1 MNQLILMIQFFTRIP
16 IRIQVPAS
24 ETDFA
29 KGVKWL
35 PLVGLVIGGILAG
48 SHILCAPY
56 FNAFTLATGAVFL
69 EVFLSGGLHLDGL
82 ADTFDGLYSNRG
94 KERILEI
101 MKDSRI
107 GSNGA
112 LALIAL
118 ILFKIALLTNLDDTS
133 RTMVLLFMP
142 LISRFGIAYASWI
155 SDYARE
161 KGMGKFFIGNVNG
174 KQVLAALLVAA
185 IPLGFFPAGYAVL
198 LAAVLFNW
206 FYVKHVTKIIGGM
219 TGDTL
224 GAMIELTELVQLP
237 VWILLLKLLK

>member
-1 MNQLILMIQFFTRIP
+1 MNQIILMIQFFTRIP

-24 ETDFA
+24 EADFA

-35 PLVGLVIGGILAG
+35 PLVGLLIGGILAG

-56 FNAFTLATGAVFL
+56 FNALTLSALAVFL
-69 EVFLSGGLHLDGL
+69 EVFLTGGLHLDGL
-82 ADTFDGLYSNRG
+82 ADSFDGLYSNRE
-94 KERILEI
+94 KSRVLEI

-118 ILFKIALLTNLDDTS
+118 LILKIAFLSNLGTAE
-133 RTMVLLFMP
+133 RTVVLLFMP
-142 LISRFGIAYASWI
+142 LISRFGIAFGSWI
-155 SDYARE
+155 SVYARE
-161 KGMGKFFIGNVNG
+161 NGMGQFFIGNVKG
-174 KQVLAALLVAA
+174 VQVLAALVAA
-185 IPLGFFPAGYAVL
+185 AVPMAFYPKAGIVFAV
-198 LAAVLFNW
+198 AVIFNW
-206 FYVKHVTKIIGGM
+206 LYVKHVSRIIGGM

-237 VWILLLKLLK
+237 VWILVSTLI

>member
-1 MNQLILMIQFFTRIP
+1 M
-16 IRIQVPAS
+16 QVPAS

-35 PLVGLVIGGILAG
+35 PLVGLLIGGILAG
-48 SHILCAPY
+48 SHTLCAPY
-56 FNAFTLATGAVFL
+56 FNALTLSTGAVFL
-69 EVFLSGGLHLDGL
+69 EVFLTGGLHLDGL
-82 ADTFDGLYSNRG
+82 ADSFDGLYSNRG

-118 ILFKIALLTNLDDTS
+118 ILFKIALLTNLDTGS
-133 RTMVLLFMP
+133 RTLVLLLMP
-142 LISRFGIAYASWI
+142 VIARFGIGFGSWI
-155 SDYARE
+155 SVYARKE
-161 KGMGKFFIGNVNG
+161 GMGQFFIGNVNRTQVIAALIVTMMPLLIYPG
-174 KQVLAALLVAA
+174 GYIVLAFA
-185 IPLGFFPAGYAVL
+185 I
-198 LAAVLFNW
+198 LFN
-206 FYVKHVTKIIGGM
+206 FTYVKHVTKIIGGM

-237 VWILLLKLLK
+237 VWIIVIELLK